1 MLSLIAE
8 FLAVFGQPM
17 LELANI
23 ARLHGEVLL
32 TKARLHRNAN
42 SLAEKSDLLT
52 ANDNPRQS
60 ASDRSAA

>member
-23 ARLHGEVLL
+23 ARLHGWGS
-32 TKARLHRNAN
+32 TDKGAF
-42 SLAEKSDLLT
+42 
-52 ANDNPRQS
+52 
-60 ASDRSAA
+60 ASER

>member
-17 LELANI
+17 LELVNI
-23 ARLHGEVLL
+23 IRLHGEVLL
-32 TKARLHRNAN
+32 TKARLRRKATG
-42 SLAEKSDLLT
+42 LAEQSDLLK

-60 ASDRSAA
+60 ASDKRVA